1 MSQETMKIDE
11 TLDPNSSVMK
21 PPEQLDSVYGTKF
34 SKDVANTLWGMIK
47 PYFWKIFLAL
57 FLNLVAAITLVAG
70 PYFVRLALDDG
81 IAAGDP
87 QLLLNAIIG
96 YIVVAVLQW
105 ISTFWRFYIMSRVG
119 QSIIYDMREQMF
131 AHLQVLSLDFFNRF
145 SVGRLIT
152 RVINDVNV
160 IREFITWSMLAI
172 FRDIFILVGIIYVM
186 LSMNVKL
193 SLISFTVLPFM
204 IAFAVIFHV
213 HARKGY
219 QKAREAMTWVNSVL
233 AENIN
238 AVRVVQSF
246 AREHTNYAHF
256 NQVVNKYNLN
266 ANLDVVNT
274 VSWFF
279 PAVDFL
285 ASLAMGLVIWF
296 GGSAALG
303 NDITPGILAAFVL
316 YINRFFD
323 PIRDLTQRYDNFE
336 RTMTS
341 GERVVRLLNEKVVVQ
356 DAPNAVELADIE
368 GKVAF
373 EHVHFSYK
381 KDGEEV
387 LHDIQ
392 LDVKPGQM
400 IAMVGE
406 TGAGK
411 STLVK
416 LLSRFIDPV
425 EGSVL
430 IDDVDIRT
438 VTQNSLR
445 KQMGIVLQDPFLFS
459 DTIRENIR
467 FGKLD
472 ATDEEIEAAAKA
484 VGAHDFIMS
493 LNKGYETNVGEG
505 GGNLSVGQRQL
516 VSFARALIADPKILI
531 LDEATSSIDTQ
542 TEIIIQNALQVLMKG
557 RTSFAIAHRMSTIVN
572 ADVIL
577 VMDHARIK
585 ERGTHEE
592 LMALNGM
599 YARLYEMIG

>member
-1 MSQETMKIDE
+1 M
-11 TLDPNSSVMK
+11 MK
-21 PPEQLDSVYGTKF
+21 PPEQLDAVYGTIYN
-34 SKDVANTLWGMIK
+34 KDVVDTLWGMIR
-47 PYFWKIFLAL
+47 PYFWKIFLSL
-57 FLNLVAAITLVAG
+57 FLNLLTAVGLVAG
-70 PYFVRLALDDG
+70 PYFVKMALDDG
-81 IAAGDP
+81 ISANDP
-87 QLLLNAIIG
+87 QRLLYAVIG
-96 YIVVAVLQW
+96 YVTVAGLQW
-105 ISTFWRFYIMSRVG
+105 ISTYSRFHIMSRVG
-119 QSIIYDMREQMF
+119 QSIIYDMRQKLF

-160 IREFITWSMLAI
+160 IREFIIWSMLAI
-172 FRDIFILVGIIYVM
+172 FRDFFILIGIVITM

-204 IAFAVIFHV
+204 IAFAFTFHN

-256 NQVVNKYNLN
+256 NQVVNKYNLD
-266 ANLDVVNT
+266 ANLDVVKT
-274 VSWFF
+274 ISWFF

-316 YINRFFD
+316 YINQFFD

-341 GERVVRLLNEKVVVQ
+341 GERVVRLLQEKVIVK
-356 DAPNAVELADIE
+356 DAHDAVELPEITGRVTFD
-368 GKVAF
+368 
-373 EHVHFSYK
+373 HVSFSYT
-381 KDGEEV
+381 KDGEDV

-416 LLSRFIDPV
+416 LISRFIDPV

-430 IDDVDIRT
+430 IDGTDLRN
-438 VTQNSLR
+438 VTQHSLR
-445 KQMGIVLQDPFLFS
+445 SQMGIVLQDPFLFS

-472 ATDEEIEAAAKA
+472 ATDDEIEAAAKA
-484 VGAHDFIMS
+484 VGAHDFIIS
-493 LNKGYETNVGEG
+493 LNQGYETNVGEG

-557 RTSFAIAHRMSTIVN
+557 RTSFAIAHRLSTIVN

-577 VMDHARIK
+577 VMDHAQIK
-585 ERGTHEE
+585 EHGTHDE
-592 LMALNGM
+592 LIMLNGM

>member
-1 MSQETMKIDE
+1 MSQQTMKIDE

-21 PPEQLDSVYGTKF
+21 PPEQLDAVYGTKF
-34 SKDVANTLWGMIK
+34 SKDVARTLWSMIK
-47 PYFWKIFLAL
+47 PYFWRTFLAL
-57 FLNLVAAITLVAG
+57 FLNLVAAVTLVAG

-81 IAAGDP
+81 IAAADP
-87 QLLLNAIIG
+87 QVLLQAVIG
-96 YIVVAVLQW
+96 YIAIEVLQW
-105 ISTFWRFYIMSRVG
+105 ISTYWRFHIMSRVG
-119 QSIIYDMREQMF
+119 LSIIYDMRERMF
-131 AHLQVLSLDFFNRF
+131 AHIQVLSLDFFNRF

-172 FRDIFILVGIIYVM
+172 FRDIFILVGIIVIM

-193 SLISFTVLPFM
+193 SLISFTVLPVM
-204 IAFAVIFHV
+204 IAFAAIFHV
-213 HARKGY
+213 GARKAY

-256 NQVVNKYNLN
+256 NQVVNKYNLD
-266 ANLDVVNT
+266 ANLDVVNN

-303 NDITPGILAAFVL
+303 NDITPGILVAFVL

-341 GERVVRLLNEKVVVQ
+341 GERVVRLLNEKVSVE
-356 DAPNAVELADIE
+356 DAPDAIELGDIQ
-368 GKVAF
+368 GKVTF
-373 EHVHFSYK
+373 DHVHFSYK
-381 KDGEEV
+381 KGGEEV

-416 LLSRFIDPV
+416 LLSRFVDPV
-425 EGSVL
+425 KGRVL
-430 IDDVDIRT
+430 IDNVDIRT
-438 VTQNSLR
+438 VTQHSLR

-467 FGKLD
+467 FGKQD
-472 ATDEEIEAAAKA
+472 ASNEEIEGAAKA

-493 LNKGYETNVGEG
+493 LNMGYETNVGEG

-516 VSFARALIADPKILI
+516 ISFARALIADPKILI

-542 TEIIIQNALQVLMKG
+542 TEIIIQSALQVLMKG
-557 RTSFAIAHRMSTIVN
+557 RTSFAIAHRLSTIVN

-577 VMDHARIK
+577 VMDHAEIK
-585 ERGTHEE
+585 EHGTHEE
-592 LMALNGM
+592 LMALDGM